1 LKRPIKV
8 GISEIKWST
17 LKQEQG
23 NIKYKF
29 LESVSKFG
37 QGAGVFCFWK
47 VGILEL
53 QSCWAAKGLKYVYCH
68 RDNCLNQFRFFKS
81 GGKRNV
87 RDVTIVYN
95 TV

>member
-1 LKRPIKV
+1 
-8 GISEIKWST
+8 

-37 QGAGVFCFWK
+37 QGAGVFGFCK

-53 QSCWAAKGLKYVYCH
+53 ESCGAATWLKRRH
-68 RDNCLNQFRFFKS
+68 RENYLN
-81 GGKRNV
+81 
-87 RDVTIVYN
+87 
-95 TV
+95 

>member
-1 LKRPIKV
+1 MKSYVSYNFISGSDRILKRPIKV

-53 QSCWAAKGLKYVYCH
+53 QSCGAAKGAKILS
-68 RDNCLNQFRFFKS
+68 S
-81 GGKRNV
+81 GQLFNP
-87 RDVTIVYN
+87 
-95 TV
+95 